1 MTGWQKCYTNYFI
14 LKKVEG
20 ETMIG
25 SKKSNTMWIC
35 LFLLPS
41 LIGFLVFIIY
51 PVFYSLGVSLT
62 EWDLINPMKFIGLKN
77 YETLLNDPKF
87 WNSLKNTFLFI
98 IGYLPSV
105 MIIGLLVALVLNSKI
120 KLKSLFRGLYFLP
133 VVTSWVAVSL
143 VWKWLFNPKFG
154 LINYFLSIIGV
165 NGPNWLNDPKTA
177 MAAIIITSVW
187 KDIGFI
193 MVLYLGGLQNISP
206 SLYEAADIDGA
217 GSWHQFWKITLPML
231 KSTTFFV
238 SMISLINSF
247 QVFDQVNIMTEG
259 GPGDATTVL
268 VQNIYNSAF
277 KYSEMGYAAAMS
289 WVLFLIIL
297 IVSLVQM
304 WGERRIVK

>member
-1 MTGWQKCYTNYFI
+1 
-14 LKKVEG
+14 
-20 ETMIG
+20 MIG
-25 SKKSNTMWIC
+25 SKKNNALWIS

-41 LIGFLVFIIY
+41 LMGFLVFIIY
-51 PVFYSLGVSLT
+51 PVFYSLGVSFT
-62 EWDLINPMKFIGLKN
+62 DWDLINPMKFVGIKN
-77 YETLLNDPKF
+77 YQSLVNDSTF

-105 MIIGLLVALVLNSKI
+105 MIIGLLVALLLHSKLC
-120 KLKSLFRGLYFLP
+120 LKPVFRGVYFLP

-143 VWKWLFNPKFG
+143 VWKWLFNPKYG
-154 LINYFLSIIGV
+154 LINYFLTMIGLH
-165 NGPNWLNDPKTA
+165 GPNWLNDPKTA
-177 MAAIIITSVW
+177 MLAIIITSVW

-193 MVLYLGGLQNISP
+193 MVLYLGGLQNISV

-217 GSWHQFWKITLPML
+217 DKWHQFWKITLPML
-231 KSTTFFV
+231 KQTTFFV

-247 QVFDQVNIMTEG
+247 QVFDQVNIMTAG

-289 WVLFLIIL
+289 WILFLIIL
-297 IVSLVQM
+297 VVSVVQM
-304 WGERRIVK
+304 WGERKLTK

>member
-1 MTGWQKCYTNYFI
+1 
-14 LKKVEG
+14 
-20 ETMIG
+20 MIG
-25 SKKSNTMWIC
+25 SKKNNILWIC

-51 PVFYSLGVSLT
+51 PVFYSLGVSFT
-62 EWDLINPMKFIGLKN
+62 DWDLINPMKFIGLRN
-77 YETLLNDPKF
+77 YQTLLADPKF

-98 IGYLPSV
+98 LGYLPSV
-105 MIIGLLVALVLNSKI
+105 MILGLAVALLLNG
-120 KLKSLFRGLYFLP
+120 KLRLKPFFRGVYFLP

-154 LINYFLSIIGV
+154 LINYFLSLVGV
-165 NGPNWLNDPKTA
+165 HGPNWLNDPKVA
-177 MAAIIITSVW
+177 MLAIIITSVW

-206 SLYEAADIDGA
+206 SLYEAANIDGA
-217 GSWHQFWKITLPML
+217 DKWHQFWRITLPML
-231 KSTTFFV
+231 KPTTFFV

-289 WVLFLIIL
+289 WILFLIIL
-297 IVSLVQM
+297 VVSLVQM
-304 WGERRIVK
+304 WGERKLTK

>member
-1 MTGWQKCYTNYFI
+1 
-14 LKKVEG
+14 
-20 ETMIG
+20 MIV
-25 SKKSNTMWIC
+25 SKKNNALWIS

-41 LIGFLVFIIY
+41 LMGFLVFIIY
-51 PVFYSLGVSLT
+51 PVFYSLGVSFT
-62 EWDLINPMKFIGLKN
+62 DWDLINPMKFVGIKN
-77 YETLLNDPKF
+77 YQSLVNDSTF

-105 MIIGLLVALVLNSKI
+105 MIIGLLVALLLNSKLC
-120 KLKSLFRGLYFLP
+120 LKPVFRGVYFLP

-143 VWKWLFNPKFG
+143 VWKWLFNPKYG
-154 LINYFLSIIGV
+154 LINYFLTMIGLH
-165 NGPNWLNDPKTA
+165 GPNWLNDPKTA
-177 MAAIIITSVW
+177 MLAIIITSVW

-193 MVLYLGGLQNISP
+193 MVLYLGGLQNISV

-217 GSWHQFWKITLPML
+217 DKWHQFWKITLPML
-231 KSTTFFV
+231 KQTTFFV

-247 QVFDQVNIMTEG
+247 QVFDQVNIMTAG

-289 WVLFLIIL
+289 WILFLIIL
-297 IVSLVQM
+297 VVSVVQM
-304 WGERRIVK
+304 WGERKLTK

>member
-1 MTGWQKCYTNYFI
+1 
-14 LKKVEG
+14 
-20 ETMIG
+20 MIG
-25 SKKSNTMWIC
+25 SKKNNALWIS

-41 LIGFLVFIIY
+41 LMGFLVFIIY
-51 PVFYSLGVSLT
+51 PVFYSLGVSFT
-62 EWDLINPMKFIGLKN
+62 DWDLINPMKFVGIKN
-77 YETLLNDPKF
+77 YQSLVNDSTF

-105 MIIGLLVALVLNSKI
+105 MIIGLLVALLLNSKLC
-120 KLKSLFRGLYFLP
+120 LKPVFRGVYFLP

-143 VWKWLFNPKFG
+143 VWKWLFSPKYG
-154 LINYFLSIIGV
+154 LINYFLTMIGLH
-165 NGPNWLNDPKTA
+165 GPNWLNDPKTA
-177 MAAIIITSVW
+177 MLAIIITSVW

-193 MVLYLGGLQNISP
+193 MVLYLGGLQNISV

-217 GSWHQFWKITLPML
+217 DKWHQFWKITLPML
-231 KSTTFFV
+231 KQTTFFV

-247 QVFDQVNIMTEG
+247 QVFDQVNIMTAG

-289 WVLFLIIL
+289 WILFLIIL
-297 IVSLVQM
+297 VVSVVQM
-304 WGERRIVK
+304 WGERKLTK

>member
-1 MTGWQKCYTNYFI
+1 
-14 LKKVEG
+14 
-20 ETMIG
+20 MIG
-25 SKKSNTMWIC
+25 SKKNNALWIC

-41 LIGFLVFIIY
+41 LIGFLTFIIY
-51 PVFYSLGVSLT
+51 PVFYSLGVSFT
-62 EWDLINPMKFIGLKN
+62 EWDLINPIKFIGLKN
-77 YETLLNDPKF
+77 YQSLLKDANF
-87 WNSLKNTFLFI
+87 WNSLKNTFIII

-105 MIIGLLVALVLNSKI
+105 MIIGLLVALLLNSKI
-120 KLKSLFRGLYFLP
+120 RLKPVFRGIYFLP

-154 LINYFLSIIGV
+154 LINYFLSLISV
-165 NGPNWLNDPKTA
+165 HGPNWLNDPKTA
-177 MAAIIITSVW
+177 MLAIIITSVW

-206 SLYEAADIDGA
+206 SLYEAASIDGA
-217 GSWHQFWKITLPML
+217 DNWHQFWKITLPML
-231 KSTTFFV
+231 KPTTFFV

-259 GPGDATTVL
+259 GPGDSTTVL

-289 WVLFLIIL
+289 WVLFAIIL
-297 IVSLVQM
+297 VVSLVQM
-304 WGERRIVK
+304 WGERKMTK

>member
-1 MTGWQKCYTNYFI
+1 
-14 LKKVEG
+14 
-20 ETMIG
+20 MIG
-25 SKKSNTMWIC
+25 SKKDNALWIS

-41 LIGFLVFIIY
+41 LMGFLVFIIY
-51 PVFYSLGVSLT
+51 PVFYSLGVSFT
-62 EWDLINPMKFIGLKN
+62 DWDLINPMKFVGIKN
-77 YETLLNDPKF
+77 YQSLVNDSTF

-105 MIIGLLVALVLNSKI
+105 MIIGLLVALLLNSKLC
-120 KLKSLFRGLYFLP
+120 LKPVFRGVYFLP

-143 VWKWLFNPKFG
+143 VWKWLFNPKYG
-154 LINYFLSIIGV
+154 LINYFLTMIGLH
-165 NGPNWLNDPKTA
+165 GPNWLNDPKTA
-177 MAAIIITSVW
+177 MLAIIITSVW

-193 MVLYLGGLQNISP
+193 MVLYLGGLQNISV

-217 GSWHQFWKITLPML
+217 DKWHQFWKITLPML
-231 KSTTFFV
+231 KQTTFFV

-247 QVFDQVNIMTEG
+247 QVFDQVNIMTAG

-289 WVLFLIIL
+289 WILFLIIL
-297 IVSLVQM
+297 VVSVVQM
-304 WGERRIVK
+304 WGERKLTK

>member
-1 MTGWQKCYTNYFI
+1 
-14 LKKVEG
+14 
-20 ETMIG
+20 MIG
-25 SKKSNTMWIC
+25 SKKNNALWIS
-35 LFLLPS
+35 LFLLPI

-51 PVFYSLGVSLT
+51 PVFYSLGVSFT
-62 EWDLINPMKFIGLKN
+62 DWDLINPMKFVGIKN
-77 YETLLNDPKF
+77 YQSLVNDSTF

-105 MIIGLLVALVLNSKI
+105 MIIGLLVALLLNSKLC
-120 KLKSLFRGLYFLP
+120 LKPVFRGVYFLP

-143 VWKWLFNPKFG
+143 VWKWLFNPKYG
-154 LINYFLSIIGV
+154 LINYFLTMIGLH
-165 NGPNWLNDPKTA
+165 GPNWLNDPKTA
-177 MAAIIITSVW
+177 MLAIIITSVW

-193 MVLYLGGLQNISP
+193 MVLYLGGLQNISV

-217 GSWHQFWKITLPML
+217 DKWHQFWKITLPML
-231 KSTTFFV
+231 KQTTFFV

-247 QVFDQVNIMTEG
+247 QVFDQVNIMTAG

-289 WVLFLIIL
+289 WILFLIIL
-297 IVSLVQM
+297 VVSVVQM
-304 WGERRIVK
+304 WGERKLTK

>member
-1 MTGWQKCYTNYFI
+1 MVQKKNNA
-14 LKKVEG
+14 L
-20 ETMIG
+20 
-25 SKKSNTMWIC
+25 WIS

-41 LIGFLVFIIY
+41 LMGFLVFIIY
-51 PVFYSLGVSLT
+51 PVFYSLGVSFT
-62 EWDLINPMKFIGLKN
+62 DWDLINPMKFVGIKN
-77 YETLLNDPKF
+77 YQSLVNDSTF

-105 MIIGLLVALVLNSKI
+105 MIIGLLVALLLNSKLC
-120 KLKSLFRGLYFLP
+120 LKPVFRGVYFLP

-143 VWKWLFNPKFG
+143 VWKWLFNPKYG
-154 LINYFLSIIGV
+154 LINYFLTMIGLH
-165 NGPNWLNDPKTA
+165 GPNWLNDPKTA
-177 MAAIIITSVW
+177 MLAIIITSVW

-193 MVLYLGGLQNISP
+193 MVLYLGGLQNISV

-217 GSWHQFWKITLPML
+217 DKWHQFWKITLPML
-231 KSTTFFV
+231 KQTTFFV

-247 QVFDQVNIMTEG
+247 QVFDQVNIMTAG

-289 WVLFLIIL
+289 WILFLIIL
-297 IVSLVQM
+297 VVSVVQM
-304 WGERRIVK
+304 WGERKLTK

>member
-1 MTGWQKCYTNYFI
+1 
-14 LKKVEG
+14 
-20 ETMIG
+20 MIG
-25 SKKSNTMWIC
+25 SKKSNRMWV
-35 LFLLPS
+35 LFFLLPS
-41 LIGFLVFIIY
+41 LLGFALFIIY
-51 PVFYSLGVSLT
+51 PIFYSLGVSFT
-62 EWDLINPMKFIGLKN
+62 NWDLINAKEFIGFGN
-77 YETLLNDPKF
+77 YSRLLSDPQF
-87 WNSLKNTFLFI
+87 WNSLKNTFYFI

-105 MIIGLLVALVLNSKI
+105 MIIGLLIALLLNSK
-120 KLKSLFRGLYFLP
+120 LKMKVLFRGIYFLP

-154 LINYFLSIIGV
+154 LINYFIEMIGIS
-165 NGPNWLNDPKTA
+165 GPSWLNDPKTA
-177 MAAIIITSVW
+177 MIAIIITSVW

-193 MVLYLGGLQNISP
+193 MVLYLGGLQNIST
-206 SLYEAADIDGA
+206 SLYEAAGIDGA
-217 GSWHQFWKITLPML
+217 SKFQQFWKITLPML

-259 GPGDATTVL
+259 GPGDSTTVL

-297 IVSLVQM
+297 VVSLVQM
-304 WGERRIVK
+304 WGERKLSK

>member
-1 MTGWQKCYTNYFI
+1 
-14 LKKVEG
+14 
-20 ETMIG
+20 MIG
-25 SKKSNTMWIC
+25 SKKNNALWIS

-41 LIGFLVFIIY
+41 LMGFLVFIIY
-51 PVFYSLGVSLT
+51 PVFYSLGVGFT
-62 EWDLINPMKFIGLKN
+62 DWDLINPMKFVGIKN
-77 YETLLNDPKF
+77 YQSLVNDSTF

-105 MIIGLLVALVLNSKI
+105 MIIGLLVALLLNSKLC
-120 KLKSLFRGLYFLP
+120 LKPVFRGVYFLP

-143 VWKWLFNPKFG
+143 VWKWLFNPKYG
-154 LINYFLSIIGV
+154 LINYFLTMIGLH
-165 NGPNWLNDPKTA
+165 GPNWLNDPKTA
-177 MAAIIITSVW
+177 MLAIIITSVW

-193 MVLYLGGLQNISP
+193 MVLYLGGLQNISV

-217 GSWHQFWKITLPML
+217 DKWHQFWKITLPML
-231 KSTTFFV
+231 KQTTFFV

-247 QVFDQVNIMTEG
+247 QVFDQVNIMTAG

-289 WVLFLIIL
+289 WILFLIIL
-297 IVSLVQM
+297 VVSVVQM
-304 WGERRIVK
+304 WGERKLTK